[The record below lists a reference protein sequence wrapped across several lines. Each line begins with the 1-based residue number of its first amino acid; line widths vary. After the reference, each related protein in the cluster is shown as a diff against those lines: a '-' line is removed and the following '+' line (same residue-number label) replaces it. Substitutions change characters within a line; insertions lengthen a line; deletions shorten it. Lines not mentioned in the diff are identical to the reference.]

1 MANILTEPKIEVM
14 TKRNY
19 AGNSRRYTMETRS
32 QIPQQW
38 AAYNGDGFRVAGAG
52 PGYYG
57 IAYNFVEKGTFDY
70 LVGQEITG
78 KPDLPAGFAQVS
90 LPAGPY
96 ARFATQ
102 GHITTI
108 SMVWAEVYNDWLS
121 RPAFRP
127 RQGPSV
133 EYYPAAFDAET
144 GNGGFEVWVPVEA

>member
-57 IAYNFVEKGTFDY
+57 IAYNFVEKGLFDY

-78 KPDLPAGFAQVS
+78 TPDLPPGFAQVI
-90 LPAGPY
+90 LPPGPY

-121 RPAFRP
+121 RPAYRP

-144 GNGGFEVWVPVEA
+144 GHGGFEVWVPVEA